1 MKIRFLGAH
10 NCETKYTRL
19 VSLLVDD
26 VLAIDVGGLSS
37 SLSFEEQ
44 RKIKAVLLTHQHYD
58 HVRDIPTLSMNLF
71 LGGANTT
78 VYSIPAVFEVLEN
91 NLMDEVIYPD
101 FRQKPPDKPTISF
114 SPIEPNKARKIL
126 DYDVLAVP
134 VKHGVP
140 TVGYQLG
147 AGGKT
152 FFYTGDTG
160 PGLADCWEKV
170 SPQLLITEVTAS
182 DKFTEWAVG
191 GGHLTPS
198 LLERELTSFR
208 KLKGYLPRVIIVHMS
223 PNLEKDIATQ
233 IAAVAKNLS
242 ASMTLAHEGME
253 INL

>member
-10 NCETKYTRL
+10 NYETKDTRL
-19 VSLLVDD
+19 VSLLIDD

-44 RKIKAVLLTHQHYD
+44 CKIKAVLLTHQHYD
-58 HVRDIPTLSMNLF
+58 HVRDIPTLAMNLF
-71 LGGANTT
+71 LSGAQTT
-78 VYSIPAVFEVLEN
+78 VYSIPVVLDILDKHLLN
-91 NLMDEVIYPD
+91 DVIYPD
-101 FRQKPPDKPTISF
+101 FRRKPPDKPTVKF
-114 SPIEPNKARKIL
+114 SVVEPNKPRKIL
-126 DYDVLAVP
+126 GYDVLAVL

-170 SPQLLITEVTAS
+170 SPQLLIAEVTAA
-182 DKFTEWAVG
+182 DKFTGWAVG

-198 LLERELTSFR
+198 LLERELEGFR
-208 KLKGYLPRVIIVHMS
+208 EVKGYLPRIIIVHMS
-223 PNLEKDIATQ
+223 PHMEKDIATQ
-233 IAAVAKNLS
+233 IAVVAKNLN
-242 ASMTLAHEGME
+242 ASITLAHEGME

>member
-10 NCETKYTRL
+10 NCETKDTRL
-19 VSLLVDD
+19 VSLLIDD
-26 VLAIDVGGLSS
+26 VLAIDAGGLSS
-37 SLSFEEQ
+37 SLSLEAQ
-44 RKIKAVLLTHQHYD
+44 KKIKAVLLTHQHYD
-58 HVRDIPTLSMNLF
+58 HIRDIPTLAMNLF

-101 FRQKPPDKPTISF
+101 FRQKPPDKPTIGF

-126 DYDVLAVP
+126 DYDVLPVP

-147 AGGKT
+147 AGGKS

-160 PGLADCWEKV
+160 PGLSQCWEQI
-170 SPQLLITEVTAS
+170 SPQLLIIEATGS
-182 DKFTEWAVG
+182 NKFTEWAVG

-198 LLERELTSFR
+198 LLERELEGFR
-208 KLKGYLPRVIIVHMS
+208 EVKGYLPRIIIVHMS
-223 PNLEKDIATQ
+223 SHLEKDIAAE
-233 IAAVAKNLS
+233 IAAVAKALDIPI
-242 ASMTLAHEGME
+242 TLAHEGME